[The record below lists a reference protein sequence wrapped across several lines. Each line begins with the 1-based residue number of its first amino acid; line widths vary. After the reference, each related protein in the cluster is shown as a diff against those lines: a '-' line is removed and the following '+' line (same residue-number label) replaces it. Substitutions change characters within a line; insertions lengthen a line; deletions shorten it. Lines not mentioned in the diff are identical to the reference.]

1 MSPEWPEVRLSL
13 RFAIIFGL
21 GALVSVASIAFATSV
36 LARTEVVGAFDDALE
51 VRADRIVSL
60 SSTEV
65 WSQPLSSEVERAFK
79 DAYEASGTG
88 VAAYSPT
95 GEYVSGQ
102 LDIADGAYVSLALM
116 TDDRLTATYESEGR
130 SYRLLSIRS
139 TEING
144 VPAEYVG
151 LVVLYMDVTSQEAG
165 LDNLRA
171 RLAAIAGGAFV
182 ALALAGGLVGRWIA
196 GPLDEVTAA
205 AEDLSRLEDL
215 PRRIE
220 LSRGGEVGRL
230 AKAFNRLLS
239 ALEVA
244 REQQRRL
251 VADASHELRT
261 PLASLRM
268 RIEFLAGTQDL
279 PMPQRQAML
288 GAAVADLERLSALV
302 AELVDL
308 ATDVRGEEDP
318 QLVPLKAIL
327 DEVAERTAA
336 GSLRPITVN
345 ADSTT
350 ARVRSD
356 MVKRAVQNL
365 VDNAVKYSPEGTP
378 IELRMRTGAIEVID
392 QGSGIVEEYR
402 ALVFDRFYRSP
413 RARSRPGSGIGLA
426 IVKQV
431 ADVHNGD
438 VWVSDAPDG
447 GARVG
452 FSVEVKEV

>member
-1 MSPEWPEVRLSL
+1 MRLSL

-60 SSTEV
+60 STTEA
-65 WSQPLSSEVERAFK
+65 WSKPLSSEVERAFK
-79 DAYEASGTG
+79 EAYEASGTG
-88 VAAYSPT
+88 VANYSPT
-95 GEYVSGQ
+95 GRYVSGQ
-102 LDIADGAYVSLALM
+102 RDVADSEYVKRALASVE
-116 TDDRLTATYESEGR
+116 RLAATVESDGR
-130 SYRLLSIRS
+130 SYRMLSIRS
-139 TEING
+139 NEIAG
-144 VPAEYVG
+144 VPAEHVG
-151 LVVLYMDVTSQEAG
+151 IVVLYMDVTSQEKG
-165 LDNLRA
+165 LDNLRI

-182 ALALAGGLVGRWIA
+182 ALALAGGIVGRWIA

-279 PMPQRQAML
+279 PLAQRQAML
-288 GAAVADLERLSALV
+288 GAAIADLERLSALV

-318 QLVPLKAIL
+318 QLTALGEIL

-345 ADSTT
+345 ADSTR
-350 ARVRSD
+350 AWVRAD

-365 VDNAVKYSPEGTP
+365 VDNAVKYSPDGTL
-378 IELRMRTGAIEVID
+378 IELRMQAGSIEVID
-392 QGSGIVEEYR
+392 QGDGIVEEYR

-431 ADVHNGD
+431 ADLHDGD
-438 VWVSDAPDG
+438 VWAGDGPDG

-452 FSVEVKEV
+452 FSVAVTRS